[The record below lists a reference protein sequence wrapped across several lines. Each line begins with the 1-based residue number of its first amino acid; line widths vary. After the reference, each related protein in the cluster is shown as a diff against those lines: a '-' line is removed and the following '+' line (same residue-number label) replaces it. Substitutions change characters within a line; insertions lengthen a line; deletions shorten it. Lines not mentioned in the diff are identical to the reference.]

1 MAIYQLRTNRSRLG
15 ELSVTLIFQLYYQ
28 HSFHGL
34 LALFF
39 FVFQYIQLGSIIK
52 GLKDYFTLNTQM
64 FFFHF

>member
-15 ELSVTLIFQLYYQ
+15 ELSVTLIFQLLTLF
-28 HSFHGL
+28 SWLVSTGFFLFH
-34 LALFF
+34 
-39 FVFQYIQLGSIIK
+39 YIQLGSIIK